1 MEPKALEQLDGYLE
15 RLARLASG
23 HTHAA
28 YQSDLRVF
36 AAFCGDQNIVRWADV
51 DAAKIRAYVGA
62 RHRDGKLSGRSLQ
75 RSLSAIRGFFDDLLK
90 QGAVES
96 NPARGLRPPKTGRRL
111 PRLLDVD
118 AVAGLL
124 DASSDDGLEL
134 RDRAMWE
141 LFYSS
146 GLRLSELVGLDC
158 ADFDAAAGNVLVRH
172 GKGGRARYA
181 PVGAKAQEAVAAWL
195 PVRNAM
201 ADAAQPALFLSR
213 SGRRIA
219 PRTVEARLERW
230 RIKLGLPEK
239 VHPHMLRHSFA
250 SHMLEA
256 SGDLRAVQEL
266 LGHANLGTTQ
276 IYTHVDFQR
285 LAAVYDQ
292 AHPRAKRNRSGDA

>member
-1 MEPKALEQLDGYLE
+1 MAPDSLEQLDDYLD
-15 RLARLASG
+15 RLARRASR

-28 YQSDLRVF
+28 YRRDLC
-36 AAFCGDQNIVRWADV
+36 AFHAYCDSVNLAGWADV
-51 DAAKIRAYVGA
+51 DAARIRAYVGT
-62 RHRDGKLSGRSLQ
+62 RHHRGELSARSL
-75 RSLSAIRGFFDDLLK
+75 RRLLSAIRGFFDDLLK
-90 QGAVES
+90 KRLLDV
-96 NPARGLRPPKTGRRL
+96 NPARAVRPPRSGRRL

-124 DASSDDGLEL
+124 DAPADDGLET

-146 GLRLSELVGLDC
+146 GLRLSELVGLDVVDV
-158 ADFDAAAGNVLVRH
+158 DFGAGSVFVRK
-172 GKGGRARYA
+172 GKGGKARYL
-181 PVGAKAQEAVAAWL
+181 PVGAKALEAIGVWL
-195 PVRNAM
+195 EARRVLTGAG
-201 ADAAQPALFLSR
+201 QPALFLSR
-213 SGRRIA
+213 QGRRIA
-219 PRTVEARLERW
+219 PRTVEMRLERW
-230 RIKLGLPEK
+230 RAKLGLSER

-266 LGHANLGTTQ
+266 LGHATLATTQ

-292 AHPRAKRNRSGDA
+292 SHPRARRDRPRKA